1 MKKATVLI
9 PFLDLKE
16 GVSREVGD
24 TFSCDDE
31 RGEYLKKLFLVSVEN
46 MQEPEQ
52 KKKRSVKKK
61 EG

>member
-1 MKKATVLI
+1 MKTAKVLK

-16 GVSREVGD
+16 GVSREIGD
-24 TFSCDDE
+24 TFSCEDE
-31 RGEYLKKLFLVSVEN
+31 RGEYLKNLTLVSLEEAPV
-46 MQEPEQ
+46 Q

>member
-1 MKKATVLI
+1 MKKATVLK

-16 GVSREVGD
+16 SVSREPGD

-31 RGEYLKKLFLVSVEN
+31 RGEYLKNLLLVSLEDAK
-46 MQEPEQ
+46 EPEQ
-52 KKKRSVKKK
+52 KKKRSAKKK